1 MKYIL
6 EYAGFNG
13 DVNYI
18 KQLLY
23 YKGIIPIENSKN
35 GALITIGFNGGIIYP
50 LKYNYLSNNASNINY
65 IHLSDKLKID
75 TNYIYGFSSTGLG
88 PRAQIQRN
96 YEIIIIIIYRWTIT
110 WRFLRWRYFI

>member
-50 LKYNYLSNNASNINY
+50 LKYNYLSNNASNIDY

-96 YEIIIIIIYRWTIT
+96 Y
-110 WRFLRWRYFI
+110 